1 GRMSGSERAPMSLRS
16 QTFEFGLN
24 ALQLREQF
32 PVENEAVGP
41 VAGYKGP
48 TQCIPRIPIEKLSQ
62 IPACRNVL
70 HFAESRRARRCSL
83 QSVLKFRGKRDTLSL
98 TRKTR

>member
-1 GRMSGSERAPMSLRS
+1 MSLRS

-62 IPACRNVL
+62 IPAVEVCYIL
-70 HFAESRRARRCSL
+70 
-83 QSVLKFRGKRDTLSL
+83 LKVGEHAGAVCGWL
-98 TRKTR
+98 

>member
-1 GRMSGSERAPMSLRS
+1 MSGSERGHMSLRS

-48 TQCIPRIPIEKLSQ
+48 TQCILRHRL
-62 IPACRNVL
+62 RNLAKYQPVEVCYIL
-70 HFAESRRARRCSL
+70 
-83 QSVLKFRGKRDTLSL
+83 LKVGEHAGAVCGWL
-98 TRKTR
+98 